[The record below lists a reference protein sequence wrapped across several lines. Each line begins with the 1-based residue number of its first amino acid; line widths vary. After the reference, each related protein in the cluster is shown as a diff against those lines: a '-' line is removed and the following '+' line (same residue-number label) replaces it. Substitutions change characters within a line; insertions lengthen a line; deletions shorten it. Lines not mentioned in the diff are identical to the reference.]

1 MVGGQDPAGAEL
13 QTVLSPV
20 CPRLHELP
28 SLEVSVVRWHVQR
41 CGTADEHR
49 VLSGGAGSGWLPW
62 FVLRGSAWMELLL
75 LVGKAWLDS

>member
-1 MVGGQDPAGAEL
+1 M
-13 QTVLSPV
+13 LSLKNRCLLLV
-20 CPRLHELP
+20 FICLDFLCPDSFRIVAR
-28 SLEVSVVRWHVQR
+28 SS
-41 CGTADEHR
+41 ADEHC